1 MIRNMF
7 AIALRAVAVSLALSA
22 FALADEP
29 KPAEERPLPAA
40 AEARAR
46 AEILHEALHATLQV
60 VHHAYFREDDG
71 TPIPAA
77 TLREVFRE
85 MSQRQK
91 VELRWLAVNAQAMN
105 VDHQPRD
112 EFEKNAAKAIAS
124 GQDSYE
130 LAASGTYRRAGLI
143 TLGSECLKCHL
154 PSRTSNKSRAAA
166 LVITMPI
173 EKS

>member
-1 MIRNMF
+1 MVQKILAVTLR
-7 AIALRAVAVSLALSA
+7 AIALPLALSTFSKGEA
-22 FALADEP
+22 P
-29 KPAEERPLPAA
+29 KAVERPLPTT

-46 AEILHEALHATLQV
+46 AELLHETLHATLQV

-77 TLREVFRE
+77 TLRDVFRE

-105 VDHQPRD
+105 VDHQPKD
-112 EFEKNAAKAIAS
+112 DFEKSAAKALAA

-130 LAASGTYRRAGLI
+130 EAADGVYRRAGLI

-154 PSRTSNKSRAAA
+154 PTRTSNKSRAAA
-166 LVITMPI
+166 LVIAMPM
-173 EKS
+173 KKG